1 MCLTAYFLEI
11 RQRDGENTPLLYIST
26 WKREGNAGGKKRKK
40 RVPGRKSVDAGRK
53 KRGDKE
59 ENILTGLKCRQSGK
73 QEKTIR
79 PG

>member
-1 MCLTAYFLEI
+1 METG
-11 RQRDGENTPLLYIST
+11 GEM
-26 WKREGNAGGKKRKK
+26 REERERNKG
-40 RVPGRKSVDAGRK
+40 VPGRKSVDAGRK
-53 KRGDKE
+53 KRWREE